1 MYSLDVNFL
10 KDRNLDSNKGVLTTQ
25 KDAGSSLEKQLPIY
39 IGAGVMALL
48 PLLAGL
54 AILLVYWQK
63 DQTQQ
68 NIQAL
73 EAELSRLK
81 AQNQKILEIEGKT
94 KTIEDDIAGLA
105 GVFDQIKPWSAIL
118 QDLTDQTPA
127 GVQLGSIQQTGK
139 QLNISGFAA
148 NYAALNDFMLMLQNS
163 QFLKADKTKLITATA
178 SALPISGDG
187 VTSETDDPTKDQGT
201 SLIQVPRGV
210 KYSIQTELS
219 DTPDK
224 ELMPELIRKGAIGL
238 ITRFKTLEQKG
249 ILQSPSP
256 PTPPNVTPAPGAN
269 PNPSASP
276 ILKSPT
282 PTPANSPAKP

>member
-54 AILLVYWQK
+54 AILFVYWQK

-81 AQNQKILEIEGKT
+81 AQNQKILELEGKT
-94 KTIEDDIAGLA
+94 KTIEDDIAGLV

-118 QDLTDQTPA
+118 QDLTDQTPF
-127 GVQLGSIQQTGK
+127 GVQLASI
-139 QLNISGFAA
+139 
-148 NYAALNDFMLMLQNS
+148 
-163 QFLKADKTKLITATA
+163 
-178 SALPISGDG
+178 
-187 VTSETDDPTKDQGT
+187 
-201 SLIQVPRGV
+201 R
-210 KYSIQTELS
+210 LS
-219 DTPDK
+219 T
-224 ELMPELIRKGAIGL
+224 
-238 ITRFKTLEQKG
+238 
-249 ILQSPSP
+249 ILC
-256 PTPPNVTPAPGAN
+256 
-269 PNPSASP
+269 
-276 ILKSPT
+276 
-282 PTPANSPAKP
+282 